1 MKKTLIACC
10 LSLSLGL
17 WAHAQSYK
25 APVPSGVTKVEIVI
39 SNTHL
44 NIEGYDGNEILI
56 TVKGKRVSDRRAD
69 GLRALNQN
77 GVDNTGTGI
86 HLEQSNDKIRL
97 LKVSKKQEGDFSIQ
111 IPQSLDLVI
120 KEEEWQGEEVMITGM
135 AGAIKVYSNNSD
147 IVLKQVT
154 GPIHAKTTSGDI
166 SASFSKQAKIQASEI
181 SSVSGTV
188 DVYLPKNLPADLDIS
203 SISGEVYSDFDLD
216 YERKKN
222 PYGLEKIGGGKNT
235 KATINGGGIKL
246 VFSSIS
252 DDVYVRKAGD

>member
-1 MKKTLIACC
+1 MKRTLIAYC

-39 SNTHL
+39 SNSHL
-44 NIEGYDGNEILI
+44 DIQGYDGNEILI
-56 TVKGKRVSDRRAD
+56 TVKGKRVFDRRAD

-77 GVDNTGTGI
+77 GVDNTGIGI
-86 HLEQSNDKIRL
+86 HFEQSDDKIRL
-97 LKVSKKQEGDFSIQ
+97 LKVSKMQEGDFSMQ
-111 IPQSLDLVI
+111 IPKSLDLVI
-120 KEEEWQGEEVMITGM
+120 KEEEWQGEEIMITNM
-135 AGAIKVYSNNSD
+135 AGAVTVYSNNSD
-147 IVLKQVT
+147 IALKQVT
-154 GPIHAKTTSGDI
+154 GPIQAKTTSGDI
-166 SASFSKQAKIQASEI
+166 SATFSKQTKIQASEI
-181 SSVSGTV
+181 SSISGTV

-222 PYGLEKIGGGKNT
+222 PYELEKIGGGKNT